1 MLSALVGEAAHEAK
15 REMNAIC
22 DKAGRYY
29 NNKKGFNHE

>member
-15 REMNAIC
+15 EMNAIC